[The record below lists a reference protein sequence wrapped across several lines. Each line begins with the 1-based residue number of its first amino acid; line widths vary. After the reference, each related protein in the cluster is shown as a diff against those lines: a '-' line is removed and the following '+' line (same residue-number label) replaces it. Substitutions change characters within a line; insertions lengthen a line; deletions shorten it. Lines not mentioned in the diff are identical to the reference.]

1 MTQKFL
7 RMYLK
12 INFLKLYGLD
22 KKYDNNE
29 MCLKQLT
36 CFIEFVEEGRIKHN
50 YDIEGGLESLWV
62 VDSFLNS
69 ENQKNSKK

>member
-1 MTQKFL
+1 
-7 RMYLK
+7 MYLK
-12 INFLKLYGLD
+12 
-22 KKYDNNE
+22 
-29 MCLKQLT
+29 QLM

-69 ENQKNSKK
+69 ENQKKIVKNNKKYRFEF